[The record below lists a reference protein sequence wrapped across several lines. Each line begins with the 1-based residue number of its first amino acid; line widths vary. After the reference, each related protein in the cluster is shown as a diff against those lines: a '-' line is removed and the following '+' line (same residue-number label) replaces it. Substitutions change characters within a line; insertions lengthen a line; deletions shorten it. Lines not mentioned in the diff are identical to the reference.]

1 MKVRILQYPL
11 VLTKNLRVMWI
22 RNRIVYVYDV
32 EIFPNCFHCCCKD
45 TETGR
50 LYKFEISERRN
61 QLEDLVGF
69 FLSEGQWNMRMFCGY
84 NNHHY
89 DDVIINYIIDYS
101 RKLASLPY
109 WKICQSLFNL
119 STTIVEDEDGSREKL
134 KQWKYAHYFESM
146 DLLTMQF
153 SQKLRVGLKTM
164 QVTMH
169 YKNVYEY
176 GGDFDQPL
184 PVDKI
189 DEMIAYNINDVESTT
204 ELLNR
209 LKEQIELRL
218 FIEQEHGI
226 DCLSMDSVKMAE
238 TFLLEE
244 YSKRS
249 GIPKNVIKEMR
260 SPMDYIPL
268 KDVILPFIKYKNP
281 KLQDVLEDMKKQIV
295 YSKERKGYEKKF
307 VLSNVVY
314 SVGVGGIH
322 SIHTPKIFLPK
333 DDEHIGHADVTS
345 MYPSLLIKYQLGPRH
360 LGKLFCDIFEDI
372 YYERIEAK
380 RTGQKIKNLF
390 LKIVLNSPTGKMQQE
405 VSWMY
410 DPFNVFKIRINGQLI
425 LLMLVDRLLELGCEI
440 IQVNTDGVVYRA
452 KNNLR
457 EGIERAISEIE
468 QITQLGFEVDEYE
481 AFYQYAINDYFGVL
495 KGGEIEEKGMFITK
509 TKLGKGLAPVVI
521 PKAVINYFV
530 HKIPVTETIEK
541 DKDIRDFLMS
551 QAVDKK
557 FKVIHGDKPVQRI
570 NRFYASTDGPYLFKG
585 LKNPLRTISF
595 VRLTFKNGTTKEV
608 PKGEVEEGGR
618 YWYNSHIVSIENI
631 GERIIDLNETEGLQN
646 MLTKSGVTILNKF
659 DDTPIEDRKINY
671 RYYTSEAKK
680 IIADFTEQQLE
691 LF

>member
-1 MKVRILQYPL
+1 MI
-11 VLTKNLRVMWI
+11 I
-22 RNRIVYVYDV
+22 RNDVVITYDI
-32 EIFPNCFHCCCKD
+32 EIFPNVFHCCCKN
-45 TETGR
+45 TETNII
-50 LYKFEISERRN
+50 YKFEISERKN
-61 QLEDLVGF
+61 QLLEMIEF
-69 FLSEGQWNMRMFCGY
+69 FKQDKVIFCGY

-89 DDVIINYIIDYS
+89 DDVIINYIIYYID
-101 RKLASLPY
+101 KLKDLPY
-109 WKICQSLFNL
+109 HRICSSLFNL
-119 STTIVEDEDGSREKL
+119 STYIVKDEEGSRERL
-134 KQWKYAHYFESM
+134 KKWKYAHYFHSM

-169 YKNVYEY
+169 YKNVQEY
-176 GGDFDQPL
+176 DGDFDKPL
-184 PVDKI
+184 SVDEI
-189 DEMIAYNINDVESTT
+189 DSMIAYNVNDVESTT
-204 ELLNR
+204 ELLYQ
-209 LKEQIELRL
+209 LQGQIELRL

-314 SVGVGGIH
+314 SIGVGGIH

-345 MYPSLLIKYQLGPRH
+345 MYPSFLIKYQWGPRH
-360 LGKLFCDIFEDI
+360 LGKLFCDIFEDL
-372 YYERIEAK
+372 YHERVEAK

-425 LLMLVDRLLELGCEI
+425 LLMLVDRLLDLGCEI

-452 KNNLR
+452 KNSLR
-457 EGIERAISEIE
+457 DGIQEAIKEVE

-495 KGGEIEEKGMFITK
+495 KDGEIEEKGMFITK

-521 PKAVINYFV
+521 PKAVIEYFV
-530 HKIPVTETIEK
+530 HKTPVAEFVKK
-541 DKDIRDFLMS
+541 DTNIRDFLMS

-570 NRFYASTDGPYLFKG
+570 NRFYASTNGAYLFKG
-585 LKNPLRTISF
+585 ST
-595 VRLTFKNGTTKEV
+595 
-608 PKGEVEEGGR
+608 
-618 YWYNSHIVSIENI
+618 
-631 GERIIDLNETEGLQN
+631 LQELSN
-646 MLTKSGVTILNKF
+646 MLTKSGVTILNSF
-659 DDTPIEDRKINY
+659 DDRTIEDYKINY
-671 RYYTSEAKK
+671 RYYISEANK

>member
-1 MKVRILQYPL
+1 
-11 VLTKNLRVMWI
+11 MWI
-22 RNRIVYVYDV
+22 RNRRIYVFDV
-32 EIFPNCFHCCCKD
+32 EIFPNAFHCCCKD
-45 TETGR
+45 TESGQ
-50 LYKFEISERRN
+50 LHKFEISNRRN
-61 QLEDLVGF
+61 QLDNLVDF
-69 FLSEGQWNMRMFCGY
+69 FYYDSSEKMFCGY

-89 DDVIINYIIDYS
+89 DDVIINYIIDYYY
-101 RKLASLPY
+101 KLSNMSYL
-109 WKICQSLFNL
+109 KICQSLYNL
-119 STTIVEDEDGSREKL
+119 SKYIVETEDEKYERIKR
-134 KQWKYAHYFESM
+134 WKYAHYFESM

-153 SQKLRVGLKTM
+153 SRKLRVGLKTM

-169 YKNVYEY
+169 YKNVQEY
-176 GGDFDQPL
+176 DGDFNASIKDS
-184 PVDKI
+184 DI
-189 DEMIAYNINDVESTT
+189 DEMIAYNINDVDSTE

-209 LKEQIELRL
+209 LKPDIELRL

-244 YSKRS
+244 YSKRT

-281 KLQDVLEDMKKQIV
+281 KLQDVLEDMKKQVV

-322 SIHTPKIFLPK
+322 SIHTPQIFLPK
-333 DDEHIGHADVTS
+333 DDEFIGHADVTS
-345 MYPSLLIKYQLGPRH
+345 MYPSFLIKYQWGPRH
-360 LGKLFCDIFEDI
+360 LGKIFCDIFADL
-372 YYERIEAK
+372 YAERVEAK

-452 KNNLR
+452 KNSLR
-457 EGIERAISEIE
+457 EGIQEAISEVE
-468 QITQLGFEVDEYE
+468 QITQLMFETDEYE

-495 KGGEIEEKGMFITK
+495 KNGEIEEKGMFITK

-530 HKIPVTETIEK
+530 HHIPVTETIEK
-541 DKDIRDFLMS
+541 DREIRDFLMS

-570 NRFYASTDGPYLFKG
+570 NRFYASTNGAYLFKD
-585 LKNPLRTISF
+585 NPEDDRD
-595 VRLTFKNGTTKEV
+595 R
-608 PKGEVEEGGR
+608 
-618 YWYNSHIVSIENI
+618 
-631 GERIIDLNETEGLQN
+631 QN

-659 DDTPIEDRKINY
+659 DDRKIEDRKINY
-671 RYYTSEAKK
+671 RYYISEAKK
-680 IIADFTEQQLE
+680 VIADFTEQQLS

>member
-1 MKVRILQYPL
+1 
-11 VLTKNLRVMWI
+11 MWI
-22 RNRIVYVYDV
+22 RNRIVCVYDV

-61 QLEDLVGF
+61 QLSEIVEF
-69 FLSEGQWNMRMFCGY
+69 FRKTYMFCGY

-89 DDVIINYIIDYS
+89 DDVVINYMIDYH
-101 RKLASLPY
+101 RKLTDLPY
-109 WKICQSLFNL
+109 WRVCQSLFNL

-134 KQWKYAHYFESM
+134 KRWKYAHYFQSM

-176 GGDFDQPL
+176 EGDFDKPL
-184 PVDKI
+184 PKDEI
-189 DEMIAYNINDVESTT
+189 DNMILYNINDVESTE

-209 LKEQIELRL
+209 LKDQIELRL

-238 TFLLEE
+238 TFLLEK
-244 YSKRS
+244 YSERS

-295 YSKERKGYEKKF
+295 YSKERKSYEKKF

-322 SIHTPKIFLPK
+322 SIHTPQIFLPK

-345 MYPSLLIKYQLGPRH
+345 MYPSFLIKYQWGPRH
-360 LGKLFCDIFEDI
+360 LGKLFCDIFSEI
-372 YYERIEAK
+372 YDERVEAK
-380 RTGQKIKNLF
+380 RTGQKVKNLF

-452 KNNLR
+452 KNQLR
-457 EGIERAISEIE
+457 EGIERAIHEVES
-468 QITQLGFEVDEYE
+468 ITQLMFEVDEYE
-481 AFYQYAINDYFGVL
+481 AFYQYAINDYFGVE
-495 KGGEIEEKGMFITK
+495 KGYSETHDPKLIEKKGMFITD

-521 PKAVINYFV
+521 PKAVINYFLT
-530 HKIPVTETIEK
+530 KQPVDEFIVK
-541 DKDIRDFLMS
+541 DRDIRDFLMS

-557 FKVIHGDKPVQRI
+557 FKVVHGEKPIQRI
-570 NRFYASTDGPYLFKG
+570 NRFYASTNGEYLFKRKYHEDAG
-585 LKNPLRTISF
+585 KIKHISPP
-595 VRLTFKNGTTKEV
+595 FKEPYDYVV
-608 PKGEVEEGGR
+608 PEYDE
-618 YWYNSHIVSIENI
+618 
-631 GERIIDLNETEGLQN
+631 QN

-659 DDTPIEDRKINY
+659 DERPIEDRKINY
-671 RYYTSEAKK
+671 RYYISEAKK
-680 IIADFTEQQLE
+680 VIADFTEQQLS

>member
-1 MKVRILQYPL
+1 MI
-11 VLTKNLRVMWI
+11 I
-22 RNRIVYVYDV
+22 RKDVVITYDI
-32 EIFPNCFHCCCKD
+32 EIFPNAFHCCCKN
-45 TETGR
+45 TETNII
-50 LYKFEISERRN
+50 YKFEISERKN
-61 QLEDLVGF
+61 QLSEMIDF
-69 FLSEGQWNMRMFCGY
+69 FLQDGVIFCGY

-89 DDVIINYIIDYS
+89 DDVIMNYIIFFKD
-101 RKLASLPY
+101 KLLSLPY
-109 WKICQSLFNL
+109 HRVCLSLFNL
-119 STTIVEDEDGSREKL
+119 STYIVKDEEESREVL
-134 KQWKYAHYFESM
+134 KKWKYAKYFHSM

-169 YKNVYEY
+169 YKNVQEY
-176 GGDFDQPL
+176 DGDFDKPL
-184 PVDKI
+184 PVEEI
-189 DEMIAYNINDVESTT
+189 DSMIAYNVNDVESTT
-204 ELLNR
+204 ELLYR
-209 LKEQIELRL
+209 LQGQIELRL

-314 SVGVGGIH
+314 SIGVGGIH
-322 SIHTPKIFLPK
+322 SIHTPKIFLPN

-345 MYPSLLIKYQLGPRH
+345 MYPSLLIKYQFGPRH
-360 LGKLFCDIFEDI
+360 LGKLFCDIFEEI

-425 LLMLVDRLLELGCEI
+425 LLMLVDRLLDLGCEI
-440 IQVNTDGVVYRA
+440 IQVNTNGVVYRA
-452 KNNLR
+452 KNSLKD
-457 EGIERAISEIE
+457 GIQEAIKEVE

-495 KGGEIEEKGMFITK
+495 KDGEIEEKGMFITK

-521 PKAVINYFV
+521 PKAVIEYFV
-530 HKIPVTETIEK
+530 HKTPVAEFVKK
-541 DKDIRDFLMS
+541 DTNIRDFLMS

-557 FKVIHGDKPVQRI
+557 FKVVHGNKPVQRI
-570 NRFYASTDGPYLFKG
+570 NRFYASTDGGYLFKVS
-585 LKNPLRTISF
+585 P
-595 VRLTFKNGTTKEV
+595 E
-608 PKGEVEEGGR
+608 GE
-618 YWYNSHIVSIENI
+618 I
-631 GERIIDLNETEGLQN
+631 QN
-646 MLTKSGVTILNKF
+646 MLTKSGVTILNSF
-659 DDTPIEDRKINY
+659 DDRTIDEYNINY
-671 RYYTSEAKK
+671 RYYISEANK

>member
-1 MKVRILQYPL
+1 
-11 VLTKNLRVMWI
+11 
-22 RNRIVYVYDV
+22 
-32 EIFPNCFHCCCKD
+32 
-45 TETGR
+45 
-50 LYKFEISERRN
+50 
-61 QLEDLVGF
+61 
-69 FLSEGQWNMRMFCGY
+69 MFCGY

-89 DDVIINYIIDYS
+89 DDVIINYIIDYT
-101 RKLASLPY
+101 RTLASLPY

-134 KQWKYAHYFESM
+134 KRWKYAHYFESM

-176 GGDFDQPL
+176 EGDFDQPL

-209 LKEQIELRL
+209 LKEQIDLRL
-218 FIEQEHGI
+218 FIEKEHSI

-295 YSKERKGYEKKF
+295 YSKERKGYEKRF

-360 LGKLFCDIFEDI
+360 LGKLFCDIFEGI

-452 KNNLR
+452 KNNLKD
-457 EGIERAISEIE
+457 GIERAIKEVE

-509 TKLGKGLAPVVI
+509 TKLGKGLAPVII

-530 HKIPVTETIEK
+530 NKIPVTETIEK

-557 FKVIHGDKPVQRI
+557 FKVVHGEKPIQRI
-570 NRFYASTDGPYLFKG
+570 NRFYASTNGPYLYKVK
-585 LKNPLRTISF
+585 KNDNPGHHTLI
-595 VRLTFKNGTTKEV
+595 NPWGYPEEYDV
-608 PKGEVEEGGR
+608 PEES
-618 YWYNSHIVSIENI
+618 WS
-631 GERIIDLNETEGLQN
+631 N

-659 DDTPIEDRKINY
+659 DDAPIEDRKINY
-671 RYYTSEAKK
+671 RYYISEAKK

>member
-1 MKVRILQYPL
+1 MK
-11 VLTKNLRVMWI
+11 I
-22 RNRIVYVYDV
+22 RNRIVVVYDI

-45 TETGR
+45 TESGE
-50 LYKFEISERRN
+50 LYKFEISERKN
-61 QLEDLVGF
+61 QIDELVDF
-69 FLSEGQWNMRMFCGY
+69 FHYDHSDEIRHTRMFCGY

-89 DDVIINYIIDYS
+89 DDVIINYIIDYYY
-101 RKLASLPY
+101 KLADLPY
-109 WKICQSLFNL
+109 WRICQSLFNM
-119 STTIVEDEDGSREKL
+119 STTIVEDEDGSREKI
-134 KQWKYAHYFESM
+134 KRWKYAHYFESM

-169 YKNVYEY
+169 YKNVQEY
-176 GGDFDQPL
+176 DGDFGQNL
-184 PVDKI
+184 PKDSI

-322 SIHTPKIFLPK
+322 SIHTPKIFHPK

-345 MYPSLLIKYQLGPRH
+345 MYPSLLIKYKWGPRH

-452 KNNLR
+452 KNNLK
-457 EGIERAISEIE
+457 EGIERAISEVE

-521 PKAVINYFV
+521 PKAVMNYFV

-570 NRFYASTDGPYLFKG
+570 NRFYASTNGEYLYKDNPEDGRD
-585 LKNPLRTISF
+585 RT
-595 VRLTFKNGTTKEV
+595 
-608 PKGEVEEGGR
+608 
-618 YWYNSHIVSIENI
+618 
-631 GERIIDLNETEGLQN
+631 N

>member
-1 MKVRILQYPL
+1 MR
-11 VLTKNLRVMWI
+11 I
-22 RNRIVYVYDV
+22 RNCDVYVFDV
-32 EIFPNCFHCCCKD
+32 EIFPNVFHTVLYD
-45 TETGR
+45 TE
-50 LYKFEISERRN
+50 LKQQICIEISERRN
-61 QLEDLVGF
+61 DFDELIALFTEDDNKIFV
-69 FLSEGQWNMRMFCGY
+69 GY

-89 DDVIINYIIDYS
+89 DDVIINYMIDYKE
-101 RKLASLPY
+101 KLTDLPY
-109 WKICQSLFNL
+109 WRICQSLYNL
-119 STTIVEDEDGSREKL
+119 SSYIVKDEEGSRERL
-134 KQWKYAHYFESM
+134 KRWKYAHYFRSM

-169 YKNVYEY
+169 YKNVQEY
-176 GGDFDQPL
+176 SGDFDRFL

-189 DEMIAYNINDVESTT
+189 DEMIEYNINDVNSTT

-209 LKEQIELRL
+209 LKDQVELRL

-249 GIPKNVIKEMR
+249 GIPKNVIKEMH

-268 KDVILPFIKYKNP
+268 KDVILPFIRYKNP

-295 YSKERKGYEKKF
+295 YSKERKGYENKF
-307 VLSNVVY
+307 VISNVVY
-314 SVGVGGIH
+314 SIGVGGIH
-322 SIHTPKIFLPK
+322 SIHTPKIFHPSE
-333 DDEHIGHADVTS
+333 DEFIGHADVAS
-345 MYPSLLIKYQLGPRH
+345 MYPSLLIEYQWGPRH
-360 LGKLFCDIFEDI
+360 LGKLFCDLFAELKA
-372 YYERIEAK
+372 ERLEAK
-380 RTGQKIKNLF
+380 HTGQKVKNLF

-452 KNNLR
+452 KNTLR
-457 EGIERAISEIE
+457 EGIQEAISEVE
-468 QITQLGFEVDEYE
+468 RITRLEFESDEYE

-495 KGGEIEEKGMFITK
+495 KGGKIEEKGMFITE

-521 PKAVINYFV
+521 PKAIIAYFTQGT
-530 HKIPVTETIEK
+530 PVAEFIEK
-541 DKDIRDFLMS
+541 DRDIRDFLMS

-570 NRFYASTDGPYLFKG
+570 NRFYASTNGPYLFKVK
-585 LKNPLRTISF
+585 KN
-595 VRLTFKNGTTKEV
+595 EV
-608 PKGEVEEGGR
+608 PTNKSNWNEFDSEES
-618 YWYNSHIVSIENI
+618 WS
-631 GERIIDLNETEGLQN
+631 N

-659 DDTPIEDRKINY
+659 DDRTIEDRKINY
-671 RYYTSEAKK
+671 RYYISEAKK
-680 IIADFTEQQLE
+680 IIHDFVDQQLE

>member
-1 MKVRILQYPL
+1 
-11 VLTKNLRVMWI
+11 MWI
-22 RNRIVYVYDV
+22 RNDRACVYDV
-32 EIFPNCFHCCCKD
+32 EIFPNVFHAVIYD
-45 TETGR
+45 TELKTR
-50 LYKFEISERRN
+50 TCIEISERKNDIRN
-61 QLEDLVGF
+61 LIRLFTENDNKIFV
-69 FLSEGQWNMRMFCGY
+69 GY

-89 DDVIINYIIDYS
+89 DDVIINYIIDYKE
-101 RKLASLPY
+101 KLTDLPY
-109 WKICQSLFNL
+109 RRICQSLFNL
-119 STTIVEDEDGSREKL
+119 SSYIVKDEEGSRERL
-134 KQWKYAHYFESM
+134 KRWKYAHYFKSM

-169 YKNVYEY
+169 YKNVQEY
-176 GGDFDQPL
+176 NGDFDQPL

-189 DEMIAYNINDVESTT
+189 DEMIAYNINDVESTS

-209 LKEQIELRL
+209 LKEQVELRL

-238 TFLLEE
+238 TFLLEK
-244 YSKRS
+244 YSQQS

-268 KDVILPFIKYKNP
+268 KDVILPFIRYKNP
-281 KLQDVLEDMKKQIV
+281 KLQAVLEDMKKQIV
-295 YSKERKGYEKKF
+295 YSKERKGYENKF
-307 VLSNVVY
+307 VISNVVY

-322 SIHTPKIFLPK
+322 SINTPKIFHPGE
-333 DDEHIGHADVTS
+333 DEFIGHADVAS
-345 MYPSLLIKYQLGPRH
+345 MYPSLLIEYQWGPRH
-360 LGKLFCDIFEDI
+360 LGKLFCDLFAGLKV
-372 YYERIEAK
+372 ERLEAK
-380 RTGQKIKNLF
+380 HTGQKVKNLF

-410 DPFNVFKIRINGQLI
+410 DPLNVFKIRINGQLI
-425 LLMLVDRLLELGCEI
+425 LLMLVDRLLDLGCEI

-452 KNNLR
+452 KNTLR
-457 EGIERAISEIE
+457 EGIQEAISEVE
-468 QITQLGFEVDEYE
+468 RITRLEFESDEYE

-521 PKAVINYFV
+521 PKAIIAYFTQGT
-530 HKIPVTETIEK
+530 PVTEFIEK

-557 FKVIHGDKPVQRI
+557 FKVVHGDKPIQRI
-570 NRFYASTDGPYLFKG
+570 NRFYASTNGPYLYKVK
-585 LKNPLRTISF
+585 KNENPGHF
-595 VRLTFKNGTTKEV
+595 VLEDPWGYPHEYDI
-608 PKGEVEEGGR
+608 PEES
-618 YWYNSHIVSIENI
+618 WS
-631 GERIIDLNETEGLQN
+631 N

-659 DDTPIEDRKINY
+659 DDLPIEDRKINY
-671 RYYTSEAKK
+671 RYYISEAKK